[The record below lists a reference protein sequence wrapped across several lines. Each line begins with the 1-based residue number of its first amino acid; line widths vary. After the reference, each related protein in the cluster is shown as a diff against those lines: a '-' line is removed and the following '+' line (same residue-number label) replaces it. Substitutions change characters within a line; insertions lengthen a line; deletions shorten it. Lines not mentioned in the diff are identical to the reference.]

1 MTLIMLIYTDK
12 IGDYL
17 LNLRYLH
24 SFSPSVL

>member
-1 MTLIMLIYTDK
+1 MTLIMLIYTVK

-24 SFSPSVL
+24 SFSIATL